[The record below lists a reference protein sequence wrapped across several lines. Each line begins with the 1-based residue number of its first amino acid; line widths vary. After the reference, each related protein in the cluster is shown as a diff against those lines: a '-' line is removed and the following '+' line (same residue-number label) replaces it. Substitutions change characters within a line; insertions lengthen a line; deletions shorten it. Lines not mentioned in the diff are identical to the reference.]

1 MQKIAGQLIYALLI
15 IGSTIALPEILS
27 TAHSEPAD
35 RIIVESMTSV
45 AFDRIIADRESRYL
59 IVFMTSW
66 CGPCREELPGLI
78 NLNNK
83 YNGRG
88 LKTIGISLDYDGPK
102 AIQPLIDKV
111 RVNFPVYWINEETAK
126 KYNIYAVPMIFL
138 VKEGGIVEKIVGI
151 RSEKHIDKK
160 INIFLEEK

>member
-1 MQKIAGQLIYALLI
+1 MKQKIAGQLIYALLI
-15 IGSTIALPEILS
+15 IVSTIALPEILS
-27 TAHSEPAD
+27 TAHSEHAD
-35 RIIVESMTSV
+35 RIIVESMTSA
-45 AFDRIIADRESRYL
+45 AFDNIIADRENRYL
-59 IVFMTSW
+59 IIFMTSW

-83 YNGRG
+83 YKGRG
-88 LKTIGISLDYDGPK
+88 LKTIGISLDYAGPE

-111 RVNFPVYWINEETAK
+111 RVNFSVYWINEEAAK

-151 RSEKHIDKK
+151 RSEKYIDKK
-160 INIFLEEK
+160 INIFLE

>member
-1 MQKIAGQLIYALLI
+1 MKQKIAGQLIYALLI
-15 IGSTIALPEILS
+15 IVSTIALPEILS

-35 RIIVESMTSV
+35 RIIVESMTSA
-45 AFDRIIADRESRYL
+45 AFDRIIADRKNRYL

-83 YNGRG
+83 YKSRG
-88 LKTIGISLDYDGPK
+88 LKIIGISIDFNGPT

-111 RVNFPVYWINEETAK
+111 SVNFPVYWISEETAK
-126 KYNIYAVPMIFL
+126 KYNIDAVPMIFL
-138 VKEGGIVEKIVGI
+138 VREGRIVEKIIGK
-151 RSEKHIDKK
+151 RSEKYIDKK
-160 INIFLEEK
+160 INIFLE

>member
-1 MQKIAGQLIYALLI
+1 MQKIAGQLIIYVLLI

-27 TAHSEPAD
+27 TAHAEPAD
-35 RIIVESMTSV
+35 RIIVESITPA
-45 AFDRIIADRESRYL
+45 AFDKIIADRENRYL

-83 YNGRG
+83 YKGRG
-88 LKTIGISLDYDGPK
+88 LKIIGISIDFDGPM
-102 AIQPLIDKV
+102 AMQPIIDKV
-111 RVNFPVYWINEETAK
+111 RVNFLVYWINEEAAK

-138 VKEGGIVEKIVGI
+138 VKEGEIVEKIVGI
-151 RSEKHIDKK
+151 RSEKFLDKK
-160 INIFLEEK
+160 LADFLG